1 MKPYRFLPEANTE
14 FREQIAWYDREST
27 SLGDKFIADLEAT
40 VSGIREYPA
49 SGSRVSKTA
58 LKRVL
63 RVFKYNVFYVNAP
76 DEVIIVA
83 VAPQRKHPGYWRKR
97 LRAL

>member
-1 MKPYRFLPEANTE
+1 LKSYRFLPEADAE

-27 SLGDKFIADLEAT
+27 NLGDKFIADVEGT
-40 VSGIREYPA
+40 VSDIRQYPA
-49 SGSRVSKTA
+49 SGSRVSKRA

-83 VAPQRKHPGYWRKR
+83 VAPHRKHPNYWRKR